1 MQKSTLNKITENV
14 NSIAS
19 NLLDKINK
27 DGEPVNFSIHDL
39 QLKLSKP
46 FQQVIELGFMDSKDL
61 TEIVEPFLIKF
72 QEADRIKIAKGYI
85 LYTDLMKKYKTFCEV
100 TLLEALYHRNA
111 NKDGKV
117 EITFS
122 IDQNLLEDQDIE
134 MDHDDKVVFKNK
146 DGHRIQPSINYT
158 NKTEREET
166 RRLLDKD
173 QS

>member
-72 QEADRIKIAKGYI
+72 Q
-85 LYTDLMKKYKTFCEV
+85 
-100 TLLEALYHRNA
+100 
-111 NKDGKV
+111 
-117 EITFS
+117 
-122 IDQNLLEDQDIE
+122 
-134 MDHDDKVVFKNK
+134 
-146 DGHRIQPSINYT
+146 
-158 NKTEREET
+158 
-166 RRLLDKD
+166 
-173 QS
+173 